1 MRSIND
7 LPKVITLKSLISILI
22 IKPFEI
28 SRKENS
34 KFIGKALIYSHKLAL
49 NNKVAGLINCPIDK
63 SLLKKEHWFD

>member
-7 LPKVITLKSLISILI
+7 LPKSNNIKILNI
-22 IKPFEI
+22 DIDYKKPFEI

-63 SLLKKEHWFD
+63 SLLKKRTLV